1 MLAGAS
7 ARGAESLCEGK
18 APGGAGGS
26 RGAAPPLL
34 SLQCHNRTRGGENNQ
49 LASARG
55 KPPAGWGVQG
65 GQRPPCSRCNAMILA
80 EGKAPGRAG
89 FKGQRPLRTVS
100 PPFEQL
106 CLALAPARAPGG
118 AGFKGQRP
126 LRTVSPPFNLC
137 LALIGLASIRNLLP
151 RFGCTFVLAMIS
163 SVLSDFSVF
172 FLLRR
177 LMLERGETAWS
188 LQCEPRKARRAK
200 SDDFDV
206 RDQ

>member
-1 MLAGAS
+1 MKGKPPAG
-7 ARGAESLCEGK
+7 RGVQ
-18 APGGAGGS
+18 GGQRPPCS
-26 RGAAPPLL
+26 RCNAIIEREEERTTSWPL
-34 SLQCHNRTRGGENNQ
+34 RG
-49 LASARG
+49 G

-65 GQRPPCSRCNAMILA
+65 GQRPPCSRCNAIIEREE
-80 EGKAPGRAG
+80 EGGRRGEGGSGLCERKAPGRAG

-172 FLLRR
+172 F
-177 LMLERGETAWS
+177 
-188 LQCEPRKARRAK
+188 
-200 SDDFDV
+200 
-206 RDQ
+206 

>member
-1 MLAGAS
+1 M
-7 ARGAESLCEGK
+7 
-18 APGGAGGS
+18 
-26 RGAAPPLL
+26 L

-65 GQRPPCSRCNAMILA
+65 GQRPPCSRCNAIIEREE
-80 EGKAPGRAG
+80 EGGRRGEGGSGLCERKAPGRAG

-172 FLLRR
+172 FFTAAAVVGKGGNR
-177 LMLERGETAWS
+177 LVFTM
-188 LQCEPRKARRAK
+188 RAAQGAA
-200 SDDFDV
+200 SEV
-206 RDQ
+206 R

>member
-1 MLAGAS
+1 
-7 ARGAESLCEGK
+7 
-18 APGGAGGS
+18 
-26 RGAAPPLL
+26 
-34 SLQCHNRTRGGENNQ
+34 
-49 LASARG
+49 
-55 KPPAGWGVQG
+55 
-65 GQRPPCSRCNAMILA
+65 MILA

-172 FLLRR
+172 FFYCGGCCWNGGPR
-177 LMLERGETAWS
+177 LVFTM
-188 LQCEPRKARRAK
+188 RAAQGAA
-200 SDDFDV
+200 SEV
-206 RDQ
+206 R